1 MLRRSGGLRR
11 VAVFGV
17 SYAIGSLSC
26 TLAVFLAVIGQT
38 LTAANPLQL
47 IAVFVAYAAGSATVL
62 IALSVSAALAKGALA
77 RAVRRLAPAITRV
90 AGTLLVASGAYLIL
104 YWLPTLRGEA
114 VPDSGVSRFSQRSST
129 PGRRSATSASV
140 SCCGGA
146 VRGATH
152 LGGHLR
158 GHLRTVLV

>member
-1 MLRRSGGLRR
+1 LRRSGGLRR

-129 PGRRSATSASV
+129 PGRRF
-140 SCCGGA
+140 
-146 VRGATH
+146 R
-152 LGGHLR
+152 L
-158 GHLRTVLV
+158 